1 VFFARTFLCP
11 ENRIMKTDVNNQAGQ
26 TQMMRRYLLGALPE
40 SEQVALEQQFF
51 ADGEMLDHV
60 WAVEN
65 ELVDGYVRGQ
75 LSPAER
81 QQFEQHYLA
90 SPGHRERVAFAR
102 TLLPM
107 TNEPA
112 LRARSGEATESLW
125 AKMLAMLRTPQF
137 ALSAALVVAVML
149 IGGAWLMNER
159 ARWQQQLAQSQA
171 ERTSKEQRA
180 RELESQIAQQH
191 ERNTQLSRELEELRR
206 AAASASPSP
215 SRSTVFSFLLL
226 PSVRAGSEQQ
236 TLKLPPD
243 ATQVRLQTKIERRDY
258 RRYQASV
265 RAVDGGE
272 SWQAAS
278 VKAATAKDETLVSVL
293 IPAAKLKRGDYILT
307 LTGVDA
313 TGTAEEIDRY
323 FLAVRNRER

>member
-1 VFFARTFLCP
+1 
-11 ENRIMKTDVNNQAGQ
+11 MKTDVDNQAGQ
-26 TQMMRRYLLGALPE
+26 TDQARLMRRYLLGALPE

-51 ADGEMLDHV
+51 ADGETLDCV

-75 LSPAER
+75 LSRAER
-81 QQFEQHYLA
+81 QQFEQHYLQ

-107 TNEPA
+107 TSETPVP
-112 LRARSGEATESLW
+112 ARSAEATESFWEKLS
-125 AKMLAMLRTPQF
+125 AMLRTPQF
-137 ALSAALVVAVML
+137 ALSAALVVAFIL
-149 IGGAWLMNER
+149 IGGAWLVNER

-171 ERTSKEQRA
+171 EHNAKELRA
-180 RELESQIAQQH
+180 RELESQIAQQR
-191 ERNTQLSRELEELRR
+191 ERNSQLSAELEQLRAEQIR
-206 AAASASPSP
+206 ASASPSPP
-215 SRSTVFSFLLL
+215 SRSTVFSFFLL

-236 TLKLPPD
+236 TLKPPPD
-243 ATQVRLQTKIERRDY
+243 ATRIRLQTKIERRDY
-258 RRYQASV
+258 HRYQASV

-272 SWQAAS
+272 SWQATS
-278 VKAATAKDETLVSVL
+278 VKATAAKDATTVSVL

-307 LTGVDA
+307 LTGIDA

-323 FLAVRNRER
+323 FFRIGN